1 MHDSLGR
8 LVRVWTGTGV
18 DAWWHHSLD
27 LDPEELGRHRRH
39 QMMALARYAR
49 QPLGQ
54 WEEVGVD
61 ELDAWY
67 GELGELLKR
76 ENAPSPLVE
85 EL

>member
-1 MHDSLGR
+1 
-8 LVRVWTGTGV
+8 
-18 DAWWHHSLD
+18 
-27 LDPEELGRHRRH
+27 
-39 QMMALARYAR
+39 MMALARYAR